1 MHDFDFDVM
10 QKKQIARSARHR
22 VCGSKSKKC
31 GLPSDHITEAQWKK
45 RNGSVVTMNLN
56 VPMNWQEFKKLP
68 NDLQKEYVMNVIK
81 KFSCKINNFADLFGV
96 HRMTVKK
103 KMVELGIDM
112 SLFKPGERMNEEQRE
127 TFEAWACPVMKK
139 QSASQDTNSNDDSH
153 IEEDPKTDTLN
164 QFEKMALPLNSM
176 DHLEIEYSGVIN
188 FSGVLM
194 ALYQFAGNS
203 PVKLKIS
210 MDKVEDHV

>member
-1 MHDFDFDVM
+1 MI
-10 QKKQIARSARHR
+10 QI
-22 VCGSKSKKC
+22 
-31 GLPSDHITEAQWKK
+31 
-45 RNGSVVTMNLN
+45 
-56 VPMNWQEFKKLP
+56 PM
-68 NDLQKEYVMNVIK
+68 
-81 KFSCKINNFADLFGV
+81 
-96 HRMTVKK
+96 MTVTLRK
-103 KMVELGIDM
+103 IR
-112 SLFKPGERMNEEQRE
+112 KP
-127 TFEAWACPVMKK
+127 
-139 QSASQDTNSNDDSH
+139 
-153 IEEDPKTDTLN
+153 ILN